1 MFDRKISG
9 RLCWCRKQHR
19 VVGVSFDVLLQIL
32 RTLEALATH
41 VASMRLERN
50 VDSDVAGNVISLD
63 CFGVAISPGTG
74 QAEVVCRFAS
84 NMCFAQ
90 MILKSTTHIKCA
102 YVKILGLHEPL
113 GTAGPLTGQF
123 LVRSHFR

>member
-9 RLCWCRKQHR
+9 RLRWCRKQHR
-19 VVGVSFDVLLQIL
+19 IVGVSFDVLLQIL
-32 RTLEALATH
+32 RTLEALAAH

-50 VDSDVAGNVISLD
+50 VDSDVASNVISFD

-74 QAEVVCRFAS
+74 QAEVVGRFAS

-90 MILKSTTHIKCA
+90 MI
-102 YVKILGLHEPL
+102 VKILGLHESL
-113 GTAGPLTGQF
+113 GTAGPLTGEF
-123 LVRSHFR
+123 LLRSHFR